1 MSNIQVKVNQ
11 RGIPMAPFVE
21 KVETFVQPGESE
33 ATISK
38 FQEMVSKYKFM
49 ETHLLQRKSSLE
61 SKIPEISKT
70 LEMVQFLES
79 QDKNLCTQFE
89 LGDTLW
95 ANASIPP
102 CQNVNL
108 WLGANVM
115 LEYPIKEAKALLSD
129 KLGSAKMSQRQVSE
143 DLSFIKEQIT
153 TMEVNIA
160 RVYNYDVKMKRS
172 KK

>member
-1 MSNIQVKVNQ
+1 MAEIQVNQ

-33 ATISK
+33 ATLSK

-61 SKIPEISKT
+61 SKIPEITKT

-79 QDKNLCTQFE
+79 QDQTLNTQFE

-115 LEYPIKEAKALLSD
+115 LEYPIAEAKNLLAD
-129 KLGSAKMSQRQVSE
+129 KLSSAKVSLKQVNE
-143 DLSFIKEQIT
+143 DLSFIKDQVT

-160 RVYNYDVKMKRS
+160 RVYNYDVKIRRS